1 MKKALK
7 VLLGVAAFFIIV
19 SLFIGDSEDKK
30 DDAQLEE
37 KPAAVENIENE
48 EMPEISEEA
57 IEYAYDVILAY
68 DDVKDAH
75 VTVEEDDQAIS
86 LAIQVGAAMN
96 EELAKELADSF
107 VRALSTGVS
116 IYGENA
122 ELDSPSGDDLGE
134 LYDYYNLLVVVGSS
148 PEHTIVQGAKVKT
161 AKNIT
166 W

>member
-7 VLLGVAAFFIIV
+7 ILLGIAAFFIIV

-30 DDAQLEE
+30 HDTQLEE
-37 KPAAVENIENE
+37 KPAAVESIENE
-48 EMPEISEEA
+48 EMPEISEDA

-116 IYGENA
+116 IYSENA
-122 ELDSPSGDDLGE
+122 ELNSPSGDDLGE

-148 PEHTIVQGAKVKT
+148 PEHTIIQGAKVKT